1 MSKKPLPTFKRVLE
15 PYDRISEV
23 LFGLIMVLTITC
35 AISAAQAGSAKIHI
49 MLYSALGCNLAWGI
63 IDGVFYL
70 LASLAER
77 SQNLIALRAARKTT
91 DPQQVQRLMAKALS
105 PLIVSILQPAE
116 LEMIHQRLSQL
127 PEPPARARLHRND
140 YLGALGVFLLVFLS
154 TLPVVSPF
162 FFMQQATPALR
173 VSNLIAILMLFL
185 LGCAF
190 GRSTERPAVLAGIMM
205 VIVGAALVGM
215 AIVLGG

>member
-105 PLIVSILQPAE
+105 PLVVSILQPAE
-116 LEMIHQRLSQL
+116 LEMIHQRLSLL
-127 PEPPARARLHRND
+127 P
-140 YLGALGVFLLVFLS
+140 
-154 TLPVVSPF
+154 
-162 FFMQQATPALR
+162 
-173 VSNLIAILMLFL
+173 
-185 LGCAF
+185 
-190 GRSTERPAVLAGIMM
+190 
-205 VIVGAALVGM
+205 
-215 AIVLGG
+215 